1 MTFVQTEY
9 TPYSDGA
16 AGLKPVVPEPQFAIV
31 PSGATPSIDVDRV
44 EFFTIRGLAVAISG
58 VTLTGSPGDGQV
70 LRGRIKDNGTARAIA
85 WGNSFEAGS
94 VALPTTT
101 VQGKTLAVEFVY
113 DAVDAK
119 WACEK
124 ATSRA

>member
-1 MTFVQTEY
+1 MTFVQTTY
-9 TPYSDGA
+9 TPYDEGA
-16 AGLKPVVPEPQFAIV
+16 AAPLPKVSEPLVATV
-31 PSGATPSIDVDRV
+31 PSSATPSINCDHA
-44 EFFTIRGLAVAISG
+44 EFFTIAALAVAITG
-58 VTLTGSPGDGQV
+58 VTITGSPGNGQV

-85 WGNSFEAGS
+85 WGAAFEAGS